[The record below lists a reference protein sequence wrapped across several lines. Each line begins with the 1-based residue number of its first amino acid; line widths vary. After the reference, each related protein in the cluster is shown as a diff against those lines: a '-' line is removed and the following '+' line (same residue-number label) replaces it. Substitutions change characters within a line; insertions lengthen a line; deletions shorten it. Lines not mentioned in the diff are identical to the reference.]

1 MGNNVDQP
9 VGAHPVRLWVG
20 ALQHPSPQV
29 VALLLVQ
36 LPVRTR
42 PRAVMQPCQALG
54 VIAHHSITQR
64 LPLPP
69 DQTSR
74 LSPACP
80 FQCLGDRQ
88 GAQCCAPIRLA
99 ARKPAQVRGVKI
111 APDRQP
117 TSRHQALPRIDQI
130 ARESHDSASVH
141 HIRVSGRDNGYETLC
156 VNVLG
161 FWSVACRRV
170 WPQGRFAPAQ
180 SPVAR
185 GNP

>member
-54 VIAHHSITQR
+54 LVAHHSITQR

-141 HIRVSGRDNGYETLC
+141 HIRVSGRDNGYNTTISLRALTGC
-156 VNVLG
+156 
-161 FWSVACRRV
+161 
-170 WPQGRFAPAQ
+170 Q
-180 SPVAR
+180 
-185 GNP
+185 